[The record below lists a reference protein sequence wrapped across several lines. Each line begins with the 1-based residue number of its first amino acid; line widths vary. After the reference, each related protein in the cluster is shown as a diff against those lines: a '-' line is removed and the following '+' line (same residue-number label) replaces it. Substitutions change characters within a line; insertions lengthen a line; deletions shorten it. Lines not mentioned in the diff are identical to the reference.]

1 MVKETKIVLQNVGIV
16 DPKSIDD
23 YIKHGGYKAL
33 KKARSMDQIELIN
46 SIEQTG
52 KLRGR
57 GGAGFN
63 TGFKWSSAF
72 QENSDVKYIIC
83 NADEGEPGTFKDRT
97 ILENDPHRVLEGI
110 LIGAYAIGAKNCY
123 IYCRGEYKNSIS
135 LLRLAIEQAYK
146 KGLLKGISVRVHSGA
161 GSYVCGEET
170 ALIESL
176 EGNRGE
182 PRLKPP
188 FPTVSGFRGKPTVVN
203 NVETFATVPDI
214 VLKGAK
220 WFSSLG
226 SSKYPGT
233 KVFSLSGDVVNRGC
247 FETTTDVTL
256 RDVIFEFGG
265 GIVNGHSIK
274 AIQVGGSSCAFIK
287 PEHLDTPLAFETMQA
302 IHASLGS
309 GAILVVD
316 DTHNM
321 VDIVYKI
328 AQFFKNESCGKCVP
342 CREGTY
348 RVEQLLDKIVSGKGE
363 KEDLEKIKKLSHVMN
378 NSCFCALGQSA
389 TTAIISAMEL
399 FPEDFEERLKKE
411 A

>member
-1 MVKETKIVLQNVGIV
+1 MAEETKIVLQNVGKI
-16 DPKSIDD
+16 DPQSIED
-23 YIKHGGYKAL
+23 YMAQGGYEAL
-33 KKARSMDQIELIN
+33 KKARSTNRAQLID

-63 TGFKWSSAF
+63 TGFKWSSAY
-72 QENSDVKYIIC
+72 QVDSEVKYIIC

-97 ILENDPHRVLEGI
+97 IIENDPHRVIEGI
-110 LIGAYAIGAKNCY
+110 LIGAYAVGAKDCY

-135 LLRLAIEQAYK
+135 LLRHAIEQVDE
-146 KGLLKGISVRVHSGA
+146 KGLLDGVSIRVHSGA

-176 EGNRGE
+176 EGKRGE

-188 FPTVSGFRGKPTVVN
+188 FPTVAGFNGKPTVVN

-214 VLKGAK
+214 VLKGAD

-226 SSKYPGT
+226 SSAYPGT

-247 FETTTDVTL
+247 FETTTDITL
-256 RDVIFEFGG
+256 RDVIYGFGG
-265 GIVNGHSIK
+265 GVPNGRAIK
-274 AIQVGGSSCAFIK
+274 AIQVGGSSCTFMK
-287 PEHLDTPLAFETMQA
+287 PEQLDTPLGFEEMRA
-302 IHASLGS
+302 ANASLGS
-309 GAILVVD
+309 GAILVID

-321 VDIVYKI
+321 VDIVAKI
-328 AQFFKNESCGKCVP
+328 AQFFQNESCGKCVP

-348 RVEQLLDKIVSGKGE
+348 RVAELLDKFASGNGE
-363 KEDLEKIKKLSHVMN
+363 REDLEKIKKLSAVMN

-389 TTAIISAMEL
+389 TAAAISAMEL
-399 FPEDFEERLKKE
+399 FPEDFEERLKKD
-411 A
+411 